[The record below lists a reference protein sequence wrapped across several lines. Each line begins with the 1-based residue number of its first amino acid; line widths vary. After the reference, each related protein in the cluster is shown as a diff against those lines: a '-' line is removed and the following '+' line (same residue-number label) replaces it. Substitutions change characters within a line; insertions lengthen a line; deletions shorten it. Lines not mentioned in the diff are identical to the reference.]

1 MLPDYPHIKKEVQD
15 ILLRYLKER
24 VFEHAPILRGI
35 RRTAQHEGDK
45 HLYSDVDGNADQI
58 EYEEFATCESITRQ
72 AMRHG
77 TFQVVLSTY
86 DEMAEAFAE
95 AQSKMLFATVSE
107 AAASVGNVI
116 HANGP
121 LTKET
126 FLELL
131 ETLQRDF
138 HPRTGEPRSL
148 SMVLHPDTLA
158 TIEHDLKSWEEDPQF
173 VASLATIEQRQRL
186 AWRDRE
192 SRRRLV
198 D

>member
-1 MLPDYPHIKKEVQD
+1 MLPDYPHMKKEVQD
-15 ILLRYLKER
+15 ILMRYVKEG
-24 VFEHAPILRGI
+24 VFRRAPILRGI

-45 HLYSDVDGNADQI
+45 HPYTDVDGNENQI
-58 EYEEFATCESITRQ
+58 EYEEFATHVSITREEL
-72 AMRHG
+72 RHG
-77 TFQVVLSTY
+77 TFQVVLSKY
-86 DEMAEAFAE
+86 DEIAEAFAE
-95 AQSKMLFATVSE
+95 AQSRMLFATVSE
-107 AAASVGNVI
+107 AAASVGNVV

-131 ETLQRDF
+131 ETVQRDF
-138 HPRTGEPRSL
+138 HPRTGEPQPL

-158 TIEHDLKSWEEDPQF
+158 RIEHDLKRWEEDPQF
-173 VASLATIEQRQRL
+173 LSSLSRIEQRQRL

>member
-24 VFEHAPILRGI
+24 VFAHAPILRGI
-35 RRTAQHEGDK
+35 GRTAQHEGDK
-45 HLYSDVDGNADQI
+45 HPFRDVDGNEDQI
-58 EYEEFATCESITRQ
+58 EYQEFATCESITRQ
-72 AMRHG
+72 EMRHG

-107 AAASVGNVI
+107 AAESVGNVI
-116 HANGP
+116 HANGA
-121 LTKET
+121 LTKEK

-131 ETLQRDF
+131 NTVQRDF
-138 HPRTGEPRSL
+138 HPRTGEPQPLSL
-148 SMVLHPDTLA
+148 VLHPETLA
-158 TIEHDLKSWEEDPQF
+158 RIEHDLESWEEDQHF
-173 VASLATIEQRQRL
+173 VAELSAIEQRQRL
-186 AWRDRE
+186 DWRDRE